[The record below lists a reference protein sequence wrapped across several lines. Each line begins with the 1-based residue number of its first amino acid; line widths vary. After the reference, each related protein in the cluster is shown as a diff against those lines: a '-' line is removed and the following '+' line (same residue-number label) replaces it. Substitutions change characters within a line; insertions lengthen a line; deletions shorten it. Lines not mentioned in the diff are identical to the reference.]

1 MNYKDMSREELQA
14 ELTAI
19 QMELD
24 GRFEAEKREAIKD
37 FEKAFTKLQE
47 YTEVYVGDD
56 YICSFDE
63 FQFD

>member
-24 GRFEAEKREAIKD
+24 SRFEAEKREAIKD

-47 YTEVYVGDD
+47 YTEVYVADD

>member
-1 MNYKDMSREELQA
+1 MNYKDMSRGELLA

-19 QMELD
+19 RMELD

-37 FEKAFTKLQE
+37 FEKAFTKLRE
-47 YTEVYVGDD
+47 YTEIYVNGD
-56 YICSFDE
+56 YIYSFDE